1 MPIVFRNC
9 RMIDG
14 VGDVAREHCDVI
26 VEQEKVVAIEP
37 TRARNPSEHFI
48 IESDGLTILPGLID
62 CHTHYL
68 IYPWGLDPRK
78 LEIGG
83 PPERSVLRGARC
95 ARVALESGV
104 TTARDAGAPEGLN
117 IVLRDAIGE
126 GLIPGPRIL
135 ASGRGITITGGHGTG
150 FSREAD
156 GVLEMQKAVRE
167 EMRDGVDVIKIFASE
182 AAMLTGPEAG
192 VEELTQAEIEVIVAE
207 ATRRGLRSFSHAQ
220 NSTSV
225 VRSARGGVHS
235 VEHAF
240 LADEQAIRTLRE
252 CGTVLVPTLA
262 VTEVTLERA
271 DLPND
276 YRLRMLDIQRMHWES
291 CEEAIRQGVSVVA
304 GTDCGVPGILPD
316 MLWREI
322 CLLNARG
329 MTPMGAIKAATMR
342 AAELLGLEDLI
353 GSIEIG
359 KQADLILVS
368 GDPVKNL
375 SCLSRVALVMKAG
388 QVQKD
393 DLGSRAMRN

>member
-1 MPIVFRNC
+1 MPTIFHDC
-9 RMIDG
+9 RMIDC
-14 VGDVAREHCDVI
+14 VGDMVREHCDV
-26 VEQEKVVAIEP
+26 VVDHDKVVAIEP
-37 TRARNPSEHFI
+37 TRARSLGEPVI
-48 IESDGLTILPGLID
+48 VESGGMSILPGLID

-78 LEIGG
+78 LEMGG
-83 PPERSVLRGARC
+83 PHGRAVLRAARC

-104 TTARDAGAPEGLN
+104 TTARDAGAPDGLN
-117 IVLRDAIGE
+117 IVLRDAINE

-156 GVLEMQKAVRE
+156 GVSEVLKAVRE
-167 EMRDGVDVIKIFASE
+167 EMRDGVDVVKIFASE

-192 VEELTQAEIEVIVAE
+192 VEELTQAEIEVIVSE

-220 NSTSV
+220 NSRSV

-240 LADEQAIRTLRE
+240 LADEQAIHVLRE

-271 DLPND
+271 DLPEV
-276 YRLRMLDIQRMHWES
+276 YRLRMLDIKRMHWNS

-304 GTDCGVPGILPD
+304 GTDCGVPGVLPD

-322 CLLNARG
+322 CLLSDRG
-329 MTPMGAIKAATMR
+329 MTHMGAIKAATIR
-342 AAELLGLEDLI
+342 AADLLGLGDRI
-353 GSIEIG
+353 GSIQIG
-359 KQADLILVS
+359 KQADLILVH
-368 GDPVKNL
+368 GDPSKELACLKNI
-375 SCLSRVALVMKAG
+375 ALVMQAG
-388 QVQKD
+388 EIVKSS
-393 DLGSRAMRN
+393 L

>member
-1 MPIVFRNC
+1 
-9 RMIDG
+9 MIDC
-14 VGDVAREHCDVI
+14 VGDMVREHCDV
-26 VEQEKVVAIEP
+26 VVDHDKVVAIEP
-37 TRARNPSEHFI
+37 TRARSLGEHVI
-48 IESDGLTILPGLID
+48 VESDGMSILPGLID

-78 LEIGG
+78 LEMGG
-83 PPERSVLRGARC
+83 PHGRAVLRAARC

-104 TTARDAGAPEGLN
+104 TTARDAGAPDGLN
-117 IVLRDAIGE
+117 IVLRDAINE

-156 GVLEMQKAVRE
+156 GVSEVLKAVRE
-167 EMRDGVDVIKIFASE
+167 EMRDGVDVVKIFASE

-192 VEELTQAEIEVIVAE
+192 VEELTQAEIEVIVSE

-220 NSTSV
+220 NSRSV

-240 LADEQAIRTLRE
+240 LADEQAIHVLRE

-271 DLPND
+271 DLPEV
-276 YRLRMLDIQRMHWES
+276 YRLRMLDIKRMHWNS

-304 GTDCGVPGILPD
+304 GTDCGVPGVLPD

-322 CLLNARG
+322 CLLSDRG
-329 MTPMGAIKAATMR
+329 MTHMGAIKAATIR
-342 AAELLGLEDLI
+342 AADLLGLGDRI
-353 GSIEIG
+353 GSIQIG
-359 KQADLILVS
+359 KQADLILVH
-368 GDPVKNL
+368 GDPSKELACLKNI
-375 SCLSRVALVMKAG
+375 ALVMQAG
-388 QVQKD
+388 EIVKSS
-393 DLGSRAMRN
+393 L

>member
-1 MPIVFRNC
+1 MPTIFHDC
-9 RMIDG
+9 RMIDC
-14 VGDVAREHCDVI
+14 VGDMVREHCDV
-26 VEQEKVVAIEP
+26 VVDHDKVVAIEP
-37 TRARNPSEHFI
+37 TRARSLGEHVI
-48 IESDGLTILPGLID
+48 VESDGMSILPGLID

-78 LEIGG
+78 LEMGG
-83 PPERSVLRGARC
+83 PHGRAVLRAARC

-104 TTARDAGAPEGLN
+104 TTARDAGAPDGLN
-117 IVLRDAIGE
+117 IVLRDAINE

-156 GVLEMQKAVRE
+156 GVSEVLKAVRE
-167 EMRDGVDVIKIFASE
+167 EMRDGVDVVKIFASE

-192 VEELTQAEIEVIVAE
+192 VEELTQAEIEVIVSE

-220 NSTSV
+220 NSRSV

-240 LADEQAIRTLRE
+240 LADEQAIHVLRE

-271 DLPND
+271 DLPEV
-276 YRLRMLDIQRMHWES
+276 YRLRMLDIKRMHWNS

-304 GTDCGVPGILPD
+304 GTDCGVPGVLPD

-322 CLLNARG
+322 CLLSDRG
-329 MTPMGAIKAATMR
+329 MTHMGAIKAATIR
-342 AAELLGLEDLI
+342 AADLLGLGDRI
-353 GSIEIG
+353 GSIQIG
-359 KQADLILVS
+359 KQADLILVH
-368 GDPVKNL
+368 GDPSKELACLKNI
-375 SCLSRVALVMKAG
+375 ALVMQAG
-388 QVQKD
+388 EIVKSS
-393 DLGSRAMRN
+393 L

>member
-1 MPIVFRNC
+1 VPTIFHDC
-9 RMIDG
+9 RMIDC
-14 VGDVAREHCDVI
+14 VGDMVREHCDV
-26 VEQEKVVAIEP
+26 VVDHDKVVAIEP
-37 TRARNPSEHFI
+37 TRARSLGEHVI
-48 IESDGLTILPGLID
+48 VESDGMSILPGLID

-78 LEIGG
+78 LEMGG
-83 PPERSVLRGARC
+83 PHGRAVLRGARC

-104 TTARDAGAPEGLN
+104 TTARDAGAPDGLN
-117 IVLRDAIGE
+117 IVLRDAINE

-156 GVLEMQKAVRE
+156 GVSEVLKAVRE
-167 EMRDGVDVIKIFASE
+167 EMRDGVDVVKIFASE

-192 VEELTQAEIEVIVAE
+192 VEELTQAEIEVIVSE

-220 NSTSV
+220 NSRSV

-240 LADEQAIRTLRE
+240 LADEQAIHVLRE

-271 DLPND
+271 DLPEV
-276 YRLRMLDIQRMHWES
+276 YRLRMLDIKRMHWNS

-304 GTDCGVPGILPD
+304 GTDCGVPGVLPD

-322 CLLNARG
+322 CLLSDRG
-329 MTPMGAIKAATMR
+329 MTHMGAIKAATIR
-342 AAELLGLEDLI
+342 AADLLGLGDRI
-353 GSIEIG
+353 GSIQIG
-359 KQADLILVS
+359 KQADLILVH
-368 GDPVKNL
+368 GDPSKELACLKNI
-375 SCLSRVALVMKAG
+375 ALVMQAG
-388 QVQKD
+388 EIVKSS
-393 DLGSRAMRN
+393 L

>member
-1 MPIVFRNC
+1 MPTIFHNC
-9 RMIDG
+9 RMIDC
-14 VGDVAREHCDVI
+14 VGDMVREHCDV
-26 VEQEKVVAIEP
+26 VVDHDKVVAIEP
-37 TRARNPSEHFI
+37 TRARSVGEHAI
-48 IESDGLTILPGLID
+48 VESDGMTILPGLID

-78 LEIGG
+78 LEMGG
-83 PPERSVLRGARC
+83 PHGRAVLRGARC

-104 TTARDAGAPEGLN
+104 TTARDAGAPDGLN
-117 IVLRDAIGE
+117 IVLRDAINE

-156 GVLEMQKAVRE
+156 GVSEVLKAVRE
-167 EMRDGVDVIKIFASE
+167 EMRDGVDVVKIFASE

-192 VEELTQAEIEVIVAE
+192 VEELTQTEIEVIVSE

-220 NSTSV
+220 NSRSV

-240 LADEQAIRTLRE
+240 LADEQAIHVLRE

-271 DLPND
+271 DLPEV
-276 YRLRMLDIQRMHWES
+276 YRLRMLDIKRMHWNS

-304 GTDCGVPGILPD
+304 GTDCGVPGVLPD

-322 CLLNARG
+322 CLLSDRG
-329 MTPMGAIKAATMR
+329 MTHMGAIKAATIR
-342 AAELLGLEDLI
+342 AADLLGLGDRI
-353 GSIEIG
+353 GSIQIG
-359 KQADLILVS
+359 KQADLILVH
-368 GDPVKNL
+368 GDPSKELACLKNI
-375 SCLSRVALVMKAG
+375 ALVMQAG
-388 QVQKD
+388 DIVKSS
-393 DLGSRAMRN
+393 L

>member
-1 MPIVFRNC
+1 MSIVFHDC

-14 VGDVAREHCDVI
+14 IGDLAREHCDVV
-26 VEQEKVVAIEP
+26 VEQGNIVAIESS
-37 TRARNPSEHFI
+37 RVRGSSEHRI
-48 IESDGLTILPGLID
+48 IEADGMTILPGLID

-78 LEIGG
+78 LDMGG
-83 PPERSVLRGARC
+83 PHGRSVLRGARC
-95 ARVALESGV
+95 ARTALESGV
-104 TTARDAGAPEGLN
+104 TTARDAGAPDGLN
-117 IVLRDAIGE
+117 IVLRDAIND

-156 GVLEMQKAVRE
+156 GVLEIQKAVRE
-167 EMRDGVDVIKIFASE
+167 EMRDGVDVVKIFASE

-192 VEELTQAEIEVIVAE
+192 VEELTQAEIEVIVSE
-207 ATRRGLRSFSHAQ
+207 ASRRGLRSFSHAQ

-271 DLPND
+271 DLGKD
-276 YRLRMLDIQRMHWES
+276 YRLRMLDIQRLHWRS

-329 MTPMGAIKAATMR
+329 MTPMAAIKAATIR
-342 AAELLGLEDLI
+342 AAELLGLDGRI

-368 GDPVKNL
+368 GDPARNL
-375 SCLSRVALVMKAG
+375 SCLSHVALVMKAG
-388 QVQKD
+388 QLQKD
-393 DLGSRAMRN
+393 DLGSRATRH